1 MSVAFPFRRPGSGA
15 PRRRGAADGDVRVRV
30 SAPAGSP
37 PAPAICRALLSL
49 LPRAA
54 GVGVRTRPPAAGVE
68 RAGCCAPIAAGHF
81 RVMRSRI

>member
-49 LPRAA
+49 LPRA
-54 GVGVRTRPPAAGVE
+54 GVGVRSRPRPG
-68 RAGCCAPIAAGHF
+68 
-81 RVMRSRI
+81 